1 LQGTTTLYRPAAHQ
15 RLSSWLFLPL
25 IALALL
31 FYWLAVP
38 AADLRLPASPED
50 LAGNAIHFWIV
61 AAAGALAILVGGLM
75 YNAARKRSDARVLLI
90 AMTLLTAAAAMLLHA
105 LATPNVLVS
114 GRNIGFV
121 IAAPVGLVIA
131 SLFAAASAI
140 DYNASQS
147 RMIVSRQ
154 AWFGGGLVLF
164 WAAFGAMA
172 LLKLPPFSLV
182 PDLEEFN
189 TPLMFCFI
197 GQTPAPLLQFSTSIA
212 LFGATGL
219 YGWSSWRYAT
229 MLRRQPSVVLVILT
243 LAFILLTITALNIGL
258 GRTWRLTWWEWHIIV
273 ALAGALLALG
283 VFRQFRSEGSAE
295 PIFDSLYL
303 DETIQRIRGEYAG
316 ALERMVENISRR
328 AEQPEGSAD
337 EPSLVPAVA
346 QQFGLSE
353 GQARVL
359 ERAAEALAS
368 EREQITRL
376 GALVAVGQQTS
387 VITEERL
394 LLQQALSLTSAAFGR
409 DQLQI
414 GLIQEGKLD
423 LPAELR
429 GGPLLHVPPD
439 ERAKLL
445 GQALRERQP
454 IEQGSTFALPLLVKG
469 RAAGVLEV
477 RRARGSF
484 AERDRALLS
493 SLAAQLSIA
502 LENARLYRQIDQ
514 LFRQYMPSSVATALL
529 ADPSQAAL
537 GGAVREISVMFGDLR
552 GFTTVSERLSP
563 PELVDLLNRYYGA
576 ASPMVLDQGGTIDK
590 FMGDAMM
597 ALFNAPSTQPDHAL
611 RACRAALAMQRV
623 ITPIT
628 AEAPDMPRFGIG
640 VNTGPALVGNIGS
653 ESIRNFTAIGDTVNL
668 ASRLQTRAN
677 GGQVLISGS
686 TYAQVKEYAEVQPL
700 GSIQVKGREEPV
712 DAFVLV
718 SVRD

>member
-1 LQGTTTLYRPAAHQ
+1 MQGTTTLYQPAAHQ
-15 RLSSWLFLPL
+15 RLSFWLFLPL
-25 IALALL
+25 VAIGLL
-31 FYWLAVP
+31 FYWLIT
-38 AADLRLPASPED
+38 PASDIRIPTD
-50 LAGNAIHFWIV
+50 PADSGGNAAHFWIV
-61 AAAGALAILVGGLM
+61 AAGGALAILVGGLM
-75 YNAARKRSDARVLLI
+75 YNAARKRNDARVMFI
-90 AMTLLTAAAAMLLHA
+90 SMTMLTVATAMLVHA

-121 IAAPVGLVIA
+121 IAAPVGLV
-131 SLFAAASAI
+131 LAAILAAVSTI
-140 DYNASQS
+140 NYSASQS
-147 RMIVSRQ
+147 RQIVARQ
-154 AWFGGGLVLF
+154 AWFGGGLLLF
-164 WAAFGAMA
+164 WVVFTALA
-172 LLKLPPFSLV
+172 LLKLPPFSFV

-197 GQTPAPLLQFSTSIA
+197 GQSPAPLLQFSTSLV
-212 LFGATGL
+212 LFGATAL

-229 MLRRQPSVVLVILT
+229 MLRREPSIVLVILT
-243 LAFILLTITALNIGL
+243 LAFILLTFTALNIGL
-258 GRTWRLTWWEWHIIV
+258 GRTWRLSWWEWHVIIG
-273 ALAGALLALG
+273 LAAGLMAFS

-328 AEQPEGSAD
+328 ADQPEGSAD

-387 VITEERL
+387 VIVEERQ
-394 LLQQALSLTSAAFGR
+394 LLQQALRLTSAAFNR
-409 DQLQI
+409 DQFQI

-423 LPAELR
+423 LPVELR
-429 GGPLLHVPPD
+429 GGPLLSAPPD

-454 IEQGSTFALPLLVKG
+454 IEQGNLLALPLLVKG

-477 RRARGSF
+477 RRIRGGF

-493 SLAAQLSIA
+493 SLAAQLSVA

-514 LFRQYMPSSVATALL
+514 LFRQYMPASVATALL

-552 GFTTVSERLSP
+552 GFTTLSERLSP
-563 PELVDLLNRYYGA
+563 PEIVDLLNRYYGA
-576 ASPMVLDQGGTIDK
+576 ASPMVLEQGGTIDK

-597 ALFNAPSTQPDHAL
+597 ALFNAPASQPDHAL

-623 ITPIT
+623 VGPIT
-628 AEAPDMPRFGIG
+628 AESPDMPRFGIG

-653 ESIRNFTAIGDTVNL
+653 EVIRNFTAIGDTVNL

-686 TYAQVKEYAEVQPL
+686 TYAQVKDYVEVQPL

-718 SVRD
+718 SIR